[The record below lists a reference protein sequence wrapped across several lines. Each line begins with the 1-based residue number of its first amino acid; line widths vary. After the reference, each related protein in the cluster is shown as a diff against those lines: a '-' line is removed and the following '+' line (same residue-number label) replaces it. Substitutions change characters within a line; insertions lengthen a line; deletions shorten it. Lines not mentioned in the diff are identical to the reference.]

1 MGSSGVPVF
10 ELALS
15 AVPSVGGS
23 VVLLEGAAVTSSL
36 TASALSS
43 MLQLLPLLL
52 LLLLTG
58 SLLLSSLSLLLSGLS
73 ATPVGACCSVW
84 SMSVASSW
92 EPQGTSLS
100 AASASGPDPVHASD
114 WVLLDGSALR
124 RNDGVTANIPRFS
137 LLPTFGDFTGVH
149 KHNIQL
155 LFVKVSKE
163 QEQGWIKFTGYS
175 PSSRAN
181 DLITAVT

>member
-52 LLLLTG
+52 LLLLLTG

-73 ATPVGACCSVW
+73 GTPVGACCSVW

-100 AASASGPDPVHASD
+100 AASASGPDPVHTSD
-114 WVLLDGSALR
+114 WVLLDGSAMR
-124 RNDGVTANIPRFS
+124 RNDGRYCQHSTLFTSCTV
-137 LLPTFGDFTGVH
+137 FTGVH
-149 KHNIQL
+149 KHNIQYYFKYYL
-155 LFVKVSKE
+155 
-163 QEQGWIKFTGYS
+163 
-175 PSSRAN
+175 
-181 DLITAVT
+181 